1 MALLALSGV
10 VTSVPLMLFA
20 GGIKKTSIT
29 LSGIL
34 MYVNPT
40 LQLLLG
46 VFAYG
51 EEFTRANAV
60 TFAFVW
66 AAVLLFVA
74 DSLRHRKKHA

>member
-1 MALLALSGV
+1 MTV
-10 VTSVPLMLFA
+10 
-20 GGIKKTSIT
+20 
-29 LSGIL
+29 SGIL

-66 AAVLLFVA
+66 LAVILFVG
-74 DSLRHRKKHA
+74 DNLRGRKRG